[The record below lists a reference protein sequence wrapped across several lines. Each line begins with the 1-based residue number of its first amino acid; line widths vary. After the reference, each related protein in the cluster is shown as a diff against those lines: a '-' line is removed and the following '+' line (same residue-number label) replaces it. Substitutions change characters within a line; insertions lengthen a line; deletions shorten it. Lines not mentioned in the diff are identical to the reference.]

1 MSPELPRFDETAPSR
16 RRGVLPLPARAA
28 GGRAPKFLIV
38 TADDFGLADEVNRAV
53 EIAHVEGVLT
63 AASLM
68 VGAPAAAGAVE
79 TARRLPRLAVGLHL
93 ALVDALPVLPA
104 SVAPDL
110 VNAHGRLPTHMARLG
125 AAISFL
131 PRVRRQMLA
140 EIRAQFEAFRATG
153 LKLDHVSGHRHFH
166 LHPSVTSAILDHAAQ
181 FGVRAVR
188 APLEPRAVLK
198 RIEGGSSRLAATA
211 ARPWARLQRLRLRR
225 AGLTVPD
232 QVFGLAW
239 SGAMTQARL
248 AGLIAHLP
256 DGVSEIYAHPAIASV
271 FAGSAP
277 GYRSRED
284 LAALTS
290 PELRRQIEAAGLV
303 TGGFADAAQWR
314 KPSG

>member
-1 MSPELPRFDETAPSR
+1 
-16 RRGVLPLPARAA
+16 V
-28 GGRAPKFLIV
+28 KYLIV

-68 VGAPAAAGAVE
+68 VGASAAAGAVE
-79 TARRLPRLAVGLHL
+79 IARRLPRLAVGLHL
-93 ALVDALPVLPA
+93 ALVDATPVLPA
-104 SVAPDL
+104 SAPDL
-110 VNAHGRLPTHMARLG
+110 VDAHGRLPTDMARLG

-153 LKLDHVSGHRHFH
+153 LKLDHVNAHRHFH

-188 APLEPRAVLK
+188 APLEPRSVLK

-225 AGLTVPD
+225 AGLATPD

-256 DGVSEIYAHPAIASV
+256 DGVSEIYAHPATASV
-271 FAGSAP
+271 FPGSAP
-277 GYRSRED
+277 GYRYQEE
-284 LAALTS
+284 LAALRS

-303 TGGFADAAQWR
+303 TGGFADAVQWR
-314 KPSG
+314 QPSG